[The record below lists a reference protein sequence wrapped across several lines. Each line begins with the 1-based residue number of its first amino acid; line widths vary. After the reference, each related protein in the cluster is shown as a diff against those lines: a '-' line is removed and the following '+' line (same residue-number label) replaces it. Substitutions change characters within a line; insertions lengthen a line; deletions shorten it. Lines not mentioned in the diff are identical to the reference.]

1 MRWVLDERT
10 GLDVGSAPVLAAFAA
25 QPARFLRRVSAL
37 DARQWQ
43 AQSRCVDWSVH
54 QAVRHVRD
62 VASNHV
68 AWLAGLPS
76 PFGKAK
82 PFDPASTPD
91 EWLTFSDGASPSQ
104 TVTELS
110 RLVAEEARLLKTIA
124 EQPPDGLRTGPL
136 RRKLHWS
143 VGSVHIFW
151 DAWTHERDLSAAL
164 AVTPAYDPE
173 ELRLATMYS
182 LMAAAAP
189 AAWSSDYVRTVVS
202 LGGSPDGRYEIA
214 EEDGSVRVTSATESP
229 DELAG
234 LADHVLDSLSGRGPQ
249 LTELLSGPP
258 AQLKKLALLRAIA
271 T

>member
-10 GLDVGSAPVLAAFAA
+10 GLDVGIAPVLAAFAA
-25 QPARFLRRVSAL
+25 QRTRFLRLVSAL

-54 QAVRHVRD
+54 QVVRHVRD
-62 VASNHV
+62 VAAYHV
-68 AWLAGLPS
+68 AKLAGLPS
-76 PFGKAK
+76 PFGEAK

-91 EWLTFSDGASPSQ
+91 EWLTFSDSESPSQ

-110 RLVAEEARLLKTIA
+110 RLVVEEARLLKALA
-124 EQPPDGLRTGPL
+124 ERPPDRPYTGPL
-136 RRKLHWS
+136 RRQLNWS
-143 VGSVHIFW
+143 IRSVHSFW

-164 AVTPAYDPE
+164 VVTPAYDPD

-189 AAWSSDYVRTVVS
+189 AAWSADYVRTVVS
-202 LGGSPDGRYEIA
+202 LEDSPDGRYEIS
-214 EEDGSVRVTSATESP
+214 EEDGSVRVISATDSP
-229 DELAG
+229 AELAG
-234 LADHVLDSLSGRGPQ
+234 PADHVLGSLSGRGPQ
-249 LTELLSGPP
+249 LRELLSGPP
-258 AQLKKLALLRAIA
+258 AQREKLALLRAVA